1 MVIANVFDQ
10 ILLVLLSSVILT
22 NLFFLIYITFD
33 WELEMFDPHVLLC
46 VS

>member
-1 MVIANVFDQ
+1 MVIANGFDQ

>member
-10 ILLVLLSSVILT
+10 ILLVLLLSVILA
-22 NLFFLIYITFD
+22 NLFFFLIYITFD

-46 VS
+46 V